1 MADLGGA
8 ISAWIG
14 GGARGELAQVMGEHR
29 KTHNTL
35 TTPVTP
41 APNEKHN

>member
-1 MADLGGA
+1 MGDLGGT
-8 ISAWIG
+8 ISAQIG
-14 GGARGELAQVMGEHR
+14 VAARGELAQVMGEHR